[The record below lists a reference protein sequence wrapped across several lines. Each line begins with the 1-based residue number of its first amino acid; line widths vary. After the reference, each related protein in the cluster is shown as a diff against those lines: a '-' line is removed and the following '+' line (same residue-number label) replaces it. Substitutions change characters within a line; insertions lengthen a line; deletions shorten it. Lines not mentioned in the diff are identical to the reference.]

1 MSGTI
6 ISLLAAAG
14 FGGIIVALVN
24 HVADWLKGRKAEERD
39 AWADRDREARARRK
53 LEETLHATRRVA
65 IDAGVAEAALPPW
78 PHYD

>member
-14 FGGIIVALVN
+14 FGGIIVALIG
-24 HVADWLKGRKAEERD
+24 HIADWLKGRKAEERD

-53 LEETLHATRRVA
+53 LEDTLHKTRRVA
-65 IDAGVAEAALPPW
+65 LDGGVPESALPPW
-78 PHYD
+78 PDY

>member
-14 FGGIIVALVN
+14 FGGIVAALIKE
-24 HVADWLKGRKAEERD
+24 VADWIRGRKADERD

-53 LEETLHATRRVA
+53 LEDALHATRRVA
-65 IDAGVAEAALPPW
+65 INAGAAESDLPRW
-78 PHYD
+78 PDY